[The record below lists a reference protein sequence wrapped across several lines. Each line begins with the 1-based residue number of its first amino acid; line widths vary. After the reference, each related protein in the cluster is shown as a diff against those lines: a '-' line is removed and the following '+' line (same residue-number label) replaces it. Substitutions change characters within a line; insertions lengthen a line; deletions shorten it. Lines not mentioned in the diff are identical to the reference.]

1 MFGEASMGPRLGRVE
16 YGISVFNP
24 VFRIVASMGP
34 RLGRVEYV
42 CLPEFCQDICWLQW
56 GHA

>member
-16 YGISVFNP
+16 YIGRLIRYDSESL
-24 VFRIVASMGP
+24 ASMGP
-34 RLGRVEYV
+34 RLGRVEYAAIQGISRV
-42 CLPEFCQDICWLQW
+42 DVVLQW